1 MREVASLSMETD
13 FRNRHTSRGPQKDD
27 IKVMLRAGNNA
38 QWIDARHFGSQGQQR
53 TAALSMKL
61 SEIELIH
68 EEKGEY
74 PILLLDDVLSELDI
88 NRQNFLINALEN
100 VQLFITATELPEQV
114 QEKLPDG
121 KIIAI

>member
-1 MREVASLSMETD
+1 MPGSA
-13 FRNRHTSRGPQKDD
+13 FR
-27 IKVMLRAGNNA
+27 
-38 QWIDARHFGSQGQQR
+38 
-53 TAALSMKL
+53 
-61 SEIELIH
+61 IH
-68 EEKGEY
+68 DT
-74 PILLLDDVLSELDI
+74 PVLLLDDVLSELDI